1 MSNFL
6 TIQKPDLG
14 ILLQH
19 MWPSV
24 TFSLCHQ
31 TLNLRHILKFVT
43 SPWRNRFITYHVC
56 HFMLYDVLSR
66 FVTCHSS

>member
-6 TIQKPDLG
+6 TIQKPDVRHF
-14 ILLQH
+14 LLQH

-31 TLNLRHILKFVT
+31 TLNLRHILKFVM
-43 SPWRNRFITYHVC
+43 SP
-56 HFMLYDVLSR
+56 
-66 FVTCHSS
+66 